1 MQNKIKGVDTLETLM
16 IVAPVLVMII
26 IGMACD
32 KWQIIT
38 QAGVDNIKKFIT
50 TIALPVCVFNAVSTA
65 DYNKNVIIVLA
76 IMMIV
81 AIVGFV
87 LGFALKGLVK
97 EPYRKYF
104 PYLMTIYEGGM
115 MAYPLYQSLM
125 GVENM
130 SNIALIDVSCGIFAF
145 GVYFGMLTMTDQGIK
160 PSGKQLAKNAFSSP
174 IFVALILGLLIGV
187 IGIMKAFVVTS
198 AGQVYVSV
206 KDMVT
211 APVSAMILLCV
222 GYEFKL
228 EKDTIGVCIK
238 TVLIR
243 FVVQAIML
251 AGVLFIAIS
260 FDFEKPMIIGLALYM
275 MTIPSLC
282 LSSFVKD
289 KEASKFFSTTSSL
302 YLIINLIAYV
312 VLAGMV

>member
-1 MQNKIKGVDTLETLM
+1 MATLQ
-16 IVAPVLVMII
+16 IVTPVLVMII

-50 TIALPVCVFNAVSTA
+50 TIALPVCVFHAVSTA
-65 DYNKNVIIVLA
+65 TYNKNVIIVLA
-76 IMMIV
+76 LVLMV
-81 AIVGFV
+81 AVVGF
-87 LGFALKGLVK
+87 LAGFALRGLIK

-104 PYLMTIYEGGM
+104 PYLITIYEGGM

-130 SNIALIDVSCGIFAF
+130 SNIALIDVSCGVFAF
-145 GVYFGMLTMTDQGIK
+145 GIYFGMLTMTDQGIK

-174 IFVALILGLLIGV
+174 IFVALLIGLVVGV
-187 IGIMKAFVVTS
+187 IGVMNSFVATGV
-198 AGQVYVSV
+198 GQVYVSV
-206 KDMVT
+206 KDLVT

-238 TVLIR
+238 TVLLR
-243 FVVQAIML
+243 FMVQAIML
-251 AGVLFIAIS
+251 AGVLFVAIS
-260 FDFEKPMIIGLALYM
+260 LDFGKPMLIGLALYM

-289 KEASKFFSTTSSL
+289 KEASKYMSTTSSL

>member
-1 MQNKIKGVDTLETLM
+1 
-16 IVAPVLVMII
+16 
-26 IGMACD
+26 MA
-32 KWQIIT
+32 
-38 QAGVDNIKKFIT
+38 
-50 TIALPVCVFNAVSTA
+50 L
-65 DYNKNVIIVLA
+65 L
-76 IMMIV
+76 
-81 AIVGFV
+81 
-87 LGFALKGLVK
+87 
-97 EPYRKYF
+97 
-104 PYLMTIYEGGM
+104 
-115 MAYPLYQSLM
+115 
-125 GVENM
+125 
-130 SNIALIDVSCGIFAF
+130 
-145 GVYFGMLTMTDQGIK
+145 
-160 PSGKQLAKNAFSSP
+160 
-174 IFVALILGLLIGV
+174 LGLLIGV

>member
-1 MQNKIKGVDTLETLM
+1 METLQ

-32 KWQIIT
+32 KWQIIS

-50 TIALPVCVFNAVSTA
+50 TIALPVCVFHAVSTA
-65 DYNKNVIIVLA
+65 DYNKNVVIVLV
-76 IMMIV
+76 IMMLV
-81 AIVGFV
+81 SVVGFL
-87 LGFALKGLVK
+87 LGFLFKRVVG
-97 EPYRKYF
+97 EPHRKYF
-104 PYLMTIYEGGM
+104 PYIMTIYEGGM

-145 GVYFGMLTMTDQGIK
+145 GIYFGMLTMTDQGIK

-174 IFVALILGLLIGV
+174 VFVALLLGLVIGV
-187 IGIMKAFVVTS
+187 TGVMNGFVITT
-198 AGQVYVSV
+198 AGQLYVSV

-228 EKDTIGVCIK
+228 EKGNITVCIK
-238 TVLIR
+238 TVVAR
-243 FVVQAIML
+243 FLVQSAML
-251 AGVLFIAIS
+251 AAVLLVAVKL
-260 FDFEKPMIIGLALYM
+260 DFGKPMIIGLALYM

-289 KEASKFFSTTSSL
+289 KEAGKYFSTTSSL
-302 YLIINLIAYV
+302 YLIINLVAYV
-312 VLAGMV
+312 ILAGMV

>member
-1 MQNKIKGVDTLETLM
+1 METLQ

-26 IGMACD
+26 IGMVCD
-32 KWQIIT
+32 KWQIIS
-38 QAGVDNIKKFIT
+38 QVGVENIKKFIT
-50 TIALPVCVFNAVSTA
+50 TIALPLSVFHAVSTA
-65 DYNKNVIIVLA
+65 TYNKDVIIVLA
-76 IMMIV
+76 IMLVV
-81 AIVGFV
+81 AVVGF
-87 LGFALKGLVK
+87 LAGFALKGIVK

-104 PYLMTIYEGGM
+104 PYLITIYEGGM

-130 SNIALIDVSCGIFAF
+130 SNIALIDVSCGVFAF
-145 GVYFGMLTMTDQGIK
+145 GIYFGMLTMTDQGIK

-174 IFVALILGLLIGV
+174 VFVALIAGLVVGV
-187 IGIMKAFVVTS
+187 IGVMNSFVATNV
-198 AGQVYVSV
+198 GQVYISI

-228 EKDTIGVCIK
+228 DKDSIGVCLK
-238 TVLIR
+238 TVVARLL
-243 FVVQAIML
+243 VQLVML
-251 AGVLFIAIS
+251 AAVLLLVTRL
-260 FDFEKPMIIGLALYM
+260 DFEKPMIIGIALYM
-275 MTIPSLC
+275 LTIPSLC

-289 KEASKFFSTTSSL
+289 KEAGKYMSTTSSL

>member
-1 MQNKIKGVDTLETLM
+1 METLQ

-38 QAGVDNIKKFIT
+38 QTGVDNIKKFIT
-50 TIALPVCVFNAVSTA
+50 TIALPVCVFHAVSTA
-65 DYNKNVIIVLA
+65 TYNKNVIIVLV
-76 IMMIV
+76 IMLIV
-81 AIVGFV
+81 AVVGF
-87 LGFALKGLVK
+87 LAGFALKGLIK

-104 PYLMTIYEGGM
+104 PYLITIYEGGM

-130 SNIALIDVSCGIFAF
+130 SNIALIDVSCGVFAF
-145 GVYFGMLTMTDQGIK
+145 GIYFGMLTMTDQGIK

-174 IFVALILGLLIGV
+174 IFVALLIGLVVGV
-187 IGIMKAFVVTS
+187 IGVMNSFVATGV
-198 AGQVYVSV
+198 GQVYVSV
-206 KDMVT
+206 KDLVT

-238 TVLIR
+238 TVIIR

-251 AGVLFIAIS
+251 AGVLFIAVKLN
-260 FDFEKPMIIGLALYM
+260 FERPMIIGLALYM

-289 KEASKFFSTTSSL
+289 KEASKYMSTTSSL

>member
-1 MQNKIKGVDTLETLM
+1 METLQ

-32 KWQIIT
+32 KWQIIS
-38 QAGVDNIKKFIT
+38 QAGVDSIKKFIT
-50 TIALPVCVFNAVSTA
+50 TIALPVCVFHAVSTA
-65 DYNKNVIIVLA
+65 TYNKDVVLVLA
-76 IMMIV
+76 IIMV
-81 AIVGFV
+81 VVVLGFCI
-87 LGFALKGLVK
+87 GFALKGLVK

-104 PYLMTIYEGGM
+104 PYLMTVYEGGM

-125 GVENM
+125 GVEHM
-130 SNIALIDVSCGIFAF
+130 SNIALIDVSCGVFAF

-160 PSGKQLAKNAFSSP
+160 TSGKQLVKNAFSSP
-174 IFVALILGLLIGV
+174 IFVALIIGLVVGV
-187 IGIMKAFVVTS
+187 IGVMNGFVDTS
-198 AGQVYVSV
+198 VGQVYVAV
-206 KDMVT
+206 KDLVT

-238 TVLIR
+238 TVLAR
-243 FVVQAIML
+243 FFVQAIML
-251 AGVLFIAIS
+251 AGVMVLVKQL
-260 FDFEKPMIIGLALYM
+260 DFEKPMVIGIALYM

-289 KEASKFFSTTSSL
+289 KEASKYMSTTSSL
-302 YLIINLIAYV
+302 YLIITLTAYV

>member
-1 MQNKIKGVDTLETLM
+1 MQNKIKGVNTLETLM

-26 IGMACD
+26 IGMVCD

-38 QAGVDNIKKFIT
+38 QSGVDNIKKFIT
-50 TIALPVCVFNAVSTA
+50 TIALPVCVFHAVSTA
-65 DYNKNVIIVLA
+65 AYNKNVIIVLV
-76 IMMIV
+76 IMMVV
-81 AIVGFV
+81 AVVGFV
-87 LGFALKGLVK
+87 FGFALKGLVK

-174 IFVALILGLLIGV
+174 VFVALLLGLLIGV
-187 IGIMKAFVVTS
+187 IGIMKDFVGTS

-238 TVLIR
+238 TVIIR

-251 AGVLFIAIS
+251 AGVLFIAIN
-260 FDFEKPMIIGLALYM
+260 FNFEKPMIIGIILYM

-289 KEASKFFSTTSSL
+289 KEASKYFSTTSSL
-302 YLIINLIAYV
+302 YLLINLIAYV
-312 VLAGMV
+312 ILAGMV

>member
-1 MQNKIKGVDTLETLM
+1 METLM

-32 KWQIIT
+32 KWQLIT

-50 TIALPVCVFNAVSTA
+50 TIALPVSVFHAVSTA
-65 DYNKNVIIVLA
+65 AYNKNVIIVLV
-76 IMMIV
+76 IMMVV
-81 AIVGFV
+81 AIVGFM

-97 EPYRKYF
+97 EPYKKYF

-145 GVYFGMLTMTDQGIK
+145 GIYFGMLTMTDQGIK
-160 PSGKQLAKNAFSSP
+160 PSGKQLVKNAFSSP
-174 IFVALILGLLIGV
+174 IFVALILGLLVGV
-187 IGIMKAFVVTS
+187 IGIMNDFVGTS
-198 AGQVYVSV
+198 VGQVYVSV

-243 FVVQAIML
+243 FAVQAIML
-251 AGVLFIAIS
+251 AAVLFVAIS
-260 FDFEKPMIIGLALYM
+260 FNFEKPMIIGLALYM

-289 KEASKFFSTTSSL
+289 KEASKYFSTTSSL
-302 YLIINLIAYV
+302 YLIINLLAYV
-312 VLAGMV
+312 ILAGMV

>member
-1 MQNKIKGVDTLETLM
+1 METLQ

-50 TIALPVCVFNAVSTA
+50 TIALPVCVFHAVSTA
-65 DYNKNVIIVLA
+65 TYNKNVVIVLA
-76 IMMIV
+76 LMLIV
-81 AIVGFV
+81 AVVGF
-87 LGFALKGLVK
+87 LAGFALKGLIK

-104 PYLMTIYEGGM
+104 PYLITIYEGGM

-130 SNIALIDVSCGIFAF
+130 SNIALIDVSCGVFAF
-145 GVYFGMLTMTDQGIK
+145 GIYFGMLTMTDQGIK

-174 IFVALILGLLIGV
+174 IFVALLIGLLVGV
-187 IGIMKAFVVTS
+187 IGVMNSFVTTGV
-198 AGQVYVSV
+198 GQVYVSV
-206 KDMVT
+206 KDLVT

-238 TVLIR
+238 TVLLR

-251 AGVLFIAIS
+251 AGVLFIATS
-260 FDFEKPMIIGLALYM
+260 LDFGKPMIIGLALYM

-289 KEASKFFSTTSSL
+289 KEASKYFSTTSSL

>member
-1 MQNKIKGVDTLETLM
+1 METLQ

-50 TIALPVCVFNAVSTA
+50 TIALPVCVFHAVSTA
-65 DYNKNVIIVLA
+65 EYNKNVVIVLA
-76 IMMIV
+76 IMMLV
-81 AIVGFV
+81 SVVGFL
-87 LGFALKGLVK
+87 LGFLLRGLVR
-97 EPYRKYF
+97 EPHRKYF

-145 GVYFGMLTMTDQGIK
+145 GIYFGMLTMTDQGIK
-160 PSGKQLAKNAFSSP
+160 PSGRQLAKNAFGSP
-174 IFVALILGLLIGV
+174 VFVALLLGLVIGV
-187 IGIMKAFVVTS
+187 TGVMNDFVITS
-198 AGQVYVSV
+198 VGRIYVSV

-228 EKDTIGVCIK
+228 EKGNIAVCIK
-238 TVLIR
+238 TVVAR
-243 FVVQAIML
+243 FLVQAAML
-251 AGVLFIAIS
+251 AVVLLIAVNL
-260 FDFEKPMIIGLALYM
+260 DFGKPMIIGLALYM

-289 KEASKFFSTTSSL
+289 KEAGKYFSTTSSL
-302 YLIINLIAYV
+302 YLIINLVAYV
-312 VLAGMV
+312 ILAGMV

>member
-1 MQNKIKGVDTLETLM
+1 METLQ

-26 IGMACD
+26 IGMTCD
-32 KWQIIT
+32 KWQIIS

-50 TIALPVCVFNAVSTA
+50 SIALPVCVFHAVSTA
-65 DYNKNVIIVLA
+65 TYNKDVILVLA
-76 IMMIV
+76 IIMV
-81 AIVGFV
+81 VVV
-87 LGFALKGLVK
+87 LGFGIGFILKGLVK

-104 PYLMTIYEGGM
+104 PYLMTVYEGGM

-125 GVENM
+125 GVEHM
-130 SNIALIDVSCGIFAF
+130 SNIALIDVSCGVFAF

-160 PSGKQLAKNAFSSP
+160 TSGKQLVKNAFSSP
-174 IFVALILGLLIGV
+174 IFVALIIGLIVGV
-187 IGIMKAFVVTS
+187 IGVMSGFVNSSV
-198 AGQVYVSV
+198 GQVYIAV
-206 KDMVT
+206 KDLVT

-228 EKDTIGVCIK
+228 ERDTIGVCIK
-238 TVLIR
+238 TVLAR
-243 FVVQAIML
+243 FLVQAVML
-251 AGVLFIAIS
+251 AGVMLLVNQL
-260 FDFEKPMIIGLALYM
+260 DFARPMVIGIALYM

-289 KEASKFFSTTSSL
+289 KEASKYMSTTSSL
-302 YLIINLIAYV
+302 YLIITLTAYV

>member
-1 MQNKIKGVDTLETLM
+1 METLM

-32 KWQIIT
+32 KWQIIS

-50 TIALPVCVFNAVSTA
+50 TIALPVCVFHAVSTA
-65 DYNKNVIIVLA
+65 TYNKNVVVVL
-76 IMMIV
+76 ILMLIV
-81 AIVGFV
+81 AVVGFV
-87 LGFALKGLVK
+87 AGFALKGLVR

-145 GVYFGMLTMTDQGIK
+145 GIYFGMLTMTDQGIK
-160 PSGKQLAKNAFSSP
+160 PSGKQLAMNAFSSP
-174 IFVALILGLLIGV
+174 VFVALLLGLVIGV
-187 IGIMKAFVVTS
+187 TGVMNDFVITA
-198 AGQVYVSV
+198 AGQLYVSV

-228 EKDTIGVCIK
+228 EKGNIGVCIK
-238 TVLIR
+238 TVVAR
-243 FVVQAIML
+243 FIVQAVML
-251 AGVLFIAIS
+251 AGVLWVAKS
-260 FDFEKPMIIGLALYM
+260 CDFEKPMIIGLALYM

-289 KEASKFFSTTSSL
+289 KEAGKYFSTTSSL
-302 YLIINLIAYV
+302 YLIVNLVAYV

>member
-1 MQNKIKGVDTLETLM
+1 MDTLM

-32 KWQIIT
+32 KWQIIS

-50 TIALPVCVFNAVSTA
+50 TIALPVCVFHAVSTA
-65 DYNKNVIIVLA
+65 TYNKNVVVVLLL
-76 IMMIV
+76 MLIV
-81 AIVGFV
+81 AVVGFV
-87 LGFALKGLVK
+87 AGFTLKGLVK

-145 GVYFGMLTMTDQGIK
+145 GIYFGMLTMTDQGIK

-174 IFVALILGLLIGV
+174 IFVALLVGLLVGV
-187 IGIMKAFVVTS
+187 IGIMNSFVSTDV
-198 AGQVYVSV
+198 GQIYVSI

-228 EKDTIGVCIK
+228 EKGNIGVCIK
-238 TVLIR
+238 TVIIR

-251 AGVLFIAIS
+251 VGVLFVAKAFE
-260 FDFEKPMIIGLALYM
+260 FDKPMVIGLALYM

-289 KEASKFFSTTSSL
+289 KEAGKYFSTTSSL
-302 YLIINLIAYV
+302 YLIVNLVAYV

>member
-1 MQNKIKGVDTLETLM
+1 MNTLM

-50 TIALPVCVFNAVSTA
+50 TIALPVCVFHAVSTA
-65 DYNKNVIIVLA
+65 EYNKNVIIVLI
-76 IMMIV
+76 IMMMV
-81 AIVGFV
+81 SIVGFL
-87 LGFALKGLVK
+87 LGFLLKGLVK
-97 EPYRKYF
+97 DSHRKYF

-145 GVYFGMLTMTDQGIK
+145 GIYFGMLTITDQGIK
-160 PSGKQLAKNAFSSP
+160 SSGKQLARNAFSSP
-174 IFVALILGLLIGV
+174 VFVALLLGLVVGV
-187 IGIMKAFVVTS
+187 TGIMNDFVITS
-198 AGQVYVSV
+198 VGQIYVSV

-228 EKDTIGVCIK
+228 EKGNIGVCIK
-238 TVLIR
+238 TVVAR

-251 AGVLFIAIS
+251 AVVLLVVVNL
-260 FDFEKPMIIGLALYM
+260 DFGKPMIIGLALYM

-289 KEASKFFSTTSSL
+289 KEASKYFSTTSSL
-302 YLIINLIAYV
+302 YLIINLLAYV
-312 VLAGMV
+312 ILAGMV

>member
-1 MQNKIKGVDTLETLM
+1 M
-16 IVAPVLVMII
+16 IVTPVLVMII

-50 TIALPVCVFNAVSTA
+50 TIALPVCVFHAVSTA
-65 DYNKNVIIVLA
+65 TYNKNVIIVLA
-76 IMMIV
+76 LMLLV
-81 AIVGFV
+81 AVVGFV
-87 LGFALKGLVK
+87 AGFALKGLIK
-97 EPYRKYF
+97 EPYKKYF
-104 PYLMTIYEGGM
+104 PYLITIYEGGM

-130 SNIALIDVSCGIFAF
+130 SNIALIDVSCGVFAF
-145 GVYFGMLTMTDQGIK
+145 GIYFGMLTMTDQGIK
-160 PSGKQLAKNAFSSP
+160 PSGKQLIKNAFSSP
-174 IFVALILGLLIGV
+174 IFVALLVGLVVGV
-187 IGIMKAFVVTS
+187 IGVMNSFVATGV
-198 AGQVYVSV
+198 GQVYVSV
-206 KDMVT
+206 KDLVT

-228 EKDTIGVCIK
+228 ERDTIGVCIK
-238 TVLIR
+238 TVLLR

-251 AGVLFIAIS
+251 AGVLFVAIS
-260 FDFEKPMIIGLALYM
+260 LNFEKPMIIGLALYM

-289 KEASKFFSTTSSL
+289 KEASKYFSTTSSL